1 MAGKIIVDTI
11 DTDNSFITL
20 NVQQVTVATINAS
33 GILNSSGGTMVAA
46 NGRFSNTALSGT
58 ITGSQISSNTVANTN
73 IQTGAIEN
81 YSRDQYLSIN
91 RNKLING
98 DMRIDQRYAGANTV
112 IPAYTATYVM
122 DRWFGNAQPNAS
134 KFSMQQ
140 VNSANTSASNY
151 EASSAPSGYA
161 NSMKVNSTTA
171 MSVSTGEIYF
181 VAQRIE
187 GFNSYR
193 LGWGAAGAKTVTLSF
208 WVKSSVTGTLGG
220 SIVNSANDYCFPF
233 SYTIVAANTWEQK
246 FITIAGPTSGSW
258 KTDFNIGIQINFA
271 LATGSSYTATAGS
284 WTGTANI
291 FGATGQTNVLA
302 SQGNTWY
309 LTGVQFEV
317 GSTATNFEFRHQGT
331 ELMLCQRYYFNIN
344 GGGSDGYAV
353 IGVGGATSTTNSR
366 NFIQHPVVMRSKP
379 TVSALGSSTFSIQA
393 FDTTGSGATIASVS
407 QGAINGSYINFTTS
421 GITAYRPT
429 VAQLENTTSYTV
441 GIQFSA
447 EL

>member
-1 MAGKIIVDTI
+1 MPLTKV
-11 DTDNSFITL
+11 SFSVIQVANNVTSTTVGNTTSIPSFTFDQNGVITSAS
-20 NVQQVTVATINAS
+20 NVTPSI
-33 GILNSSGGTMVAA
+33 A
-46 NGRFSNTALSGT
+46 NTQITGT

-91 RNKLING
+91 RNKIING

-122 DRWFGNAQPNAS
+122 DRWFGNAQPDAS

-151 EASSAPSGYA
+151 EANSAPSGFA
-161 NSMKVNSTTA
+161 NSLKANSTTA
-171 MSVSTGEIYF
+171 LSVSTGEIYY

-220 SIVNSANDYCFPF
+220 SIVNSANDYCYPF
-233 SYTIVAANTWEQK
+233 TYTIVAANTWEQK
-246 FITIAGPTSGSW
+246 FVTITGATAGSW

-291 FGATGQTNVLA
+291 FGATGQANVLA
-302 SQGNTWY
+302 TRGNTWY

-317 GSTATNFEFRHQGT
+317 GATATNFEFRHINN
-331 ELMLCQRYYFNIN
+331 ELTLCQRYYEKLLQTLY
-344 GGGSDGYAV
+344 GSYFVSGASYANWFFKV
-353 IGVGGATSTTNSR
+353 
-366 NFIQHPVVMRSKP
+366 SKRVTP
-379 TVSALGSSTFSIQA
+379 TMVYVGSSGTTQSTNID
-393 FDTTGSGATIASVS
+393 FDLLYVTSAVYPYFGAGS
-407 QGAINGSYINFTTS
+407 
-421 GITAYRPT
+421 TA
-429 VAQLENTTSYTV
+429 
-441 GIQFSA
+441 SA

>member
-1 MAGKIIVDTI
+1 MAGKLIIDTI
-11 DTDNSFITL
+11 QTEASFLQMNVSNTL
-20 NVQQVTVATINAS
+20 VATINSS
-33 GILNSSGGTMVAA
+33 GILNSSGGIMVAA
-46 NGRFSNTALSGT
+46 NGRFSNTALTGT
-58 ITGSQISSNTVANTN
+58 ITGSQISSNTIANTN

-91 RNKLING
+91 RNKIING
-98 DMRIDQRYAGANTV
+98 DMKVDQRKVGANTV

-140 VNSANTSASNY
+140 MESANSSTSNY
-151 EASSAPSGYA
+151 EANSAPNGYT

-171 MSVSTGEIYF
+171 MSVSTGEIYY

-187 GFNSYR
+187 GYNTYR

-220 SIVNSANDYCFPF
+220 SIVNSANDYCYPF

-246 FITIAGPTSGSW
+246 FITITGATSGTW

-284 WTGTANI
+284 WTSSANI

-317 GSTATNFEFRHQGT
+317 GGTASNFEYRHYQT
-331 ELMLCQRYYFNIN
+331 ELAMCQRYYQKSYPVGTAPGTSFDQSYQNPI
-344 GGGSDGYAV
+344 YAQGTGNYGFQCGRQFPV
-353 IGVGGATSTTNSR
+353 ALRATPTFTVYSHSGVAGQVTPWN
-366 NFIQHPVVMRSKP
+366 
-379 TVSALGSSTFSIQA
+379 GSSTALEYMNANS
-393 FDTTGSGATIASVS
+393 
-407 QGAINGSYINFTTS
+407 S
-421 GITAYRPT
+421 GITGGSYG
-429 VAQLENTTSYTV
+429 QGTTSTV
-441 GIQFSA
+441 TYGFGYVANA

>member
-1 MAGKIIVDTI
+1 MAGTIIADKIQTE
-11 DTDNSFITL
+11 NAFLTL
-20 NVQQVTVATINAS
+20 NVGQTLVATINAS
-33 GILNSSGGTMVAA
+33 GILSNTGTTMIAA
-46 NGRFSNTALSGT
+46 NGRFSNTALTGT

-171 MSVSTGEIYF
+171 MSVSTGEIYY

-220 SIVNSANDYCFPF
+220 SIVNSANDYCYPF

-271 LATGSSYTATAGS
+271 LAIGSSYTATAGS

-317 GSTATNFEFRHQGT
+317 GSTATNFEFRHYGS
-331 ELMLCQRYYFNIN
+331 ELALCQRYYQKLAGFTCVGGNSTDIALSIPFTLPMRASPSVGQTGVLTIENIGVADITQSSTSISIRSSRIN
-344 GGGSDGYAV
+344 T
-353 IGVGGATSTTNSR
+353 VGGAFSMS
-366 NFIQHPVVMRSKP
+366 NFSGLTQFRPYIQNVNH
-379 TVSALGSSTFSIQA
+379 
-393 FDTTGSGATIASVS
+393 
-407 QGAINGSYINFTTS
+407 NGTDNYIT
-421 GITAYRPT
+421 
-429 VAQLENTTSYTV
+429 L
-441 GIQFSA
+441 SA